1 MAKRK
6 RLKLK
11 EPFISIGRI
20 GGIILAIILAVFLF
34 YRYEIHTIKR
44 LGYSEKASQFI
55 LFNFKKSYVKQL
67 FMIAFN
73 CKNIYKILHNMLY
86 YA

>member
-20 GGIILAIILAVFLF
+20 SGIILAIILAVFLF
-34 YRYEIHTIKR
+34 YRYEIHSIKR
-44 LGYSEKASQFI
+44 LGYSEKASNFI
-55 LFNFKKSYVKQL
+55 LFNFIHKTNHIFHWKIPKKQITNK
-67 FMIAFN
+67 
-73 CKNIYKILHNMLY
+73 KPK
-86 YA
+86 